1 MTADIWLTCTE
12 HGKYGELDGAG
23 KNPLNGFT
31 VCPQCT
37 QKPDKDLQ
45 ISTLRQNLLYVEKEN
60 ELLREIATTLLR
72 ETAKRR
78 EN

>member
-1 MTADIWLTCTE
+1 MTADILLTCTA
-12 HGKYGELDGAG
+12 HGKYGELDGAD

-31 VCPQCT
+31 VCPQCK

-45 ISTLRQNLLYVEKEN
+45 ISILRQNLLYVEKEN